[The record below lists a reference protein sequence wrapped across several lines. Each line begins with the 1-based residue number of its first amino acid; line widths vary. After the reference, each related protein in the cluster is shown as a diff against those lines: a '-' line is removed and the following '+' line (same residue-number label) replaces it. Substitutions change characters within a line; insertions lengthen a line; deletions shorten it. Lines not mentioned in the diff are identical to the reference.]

1 MEAQEIDATLD
12 ELENRLDRL
21 RALYEQYFLG
31 IEKIE
36 PSVARKDVD
45 RRFWLLRKTQIR
57 NTARR
62 FRLQTLTQRYNTF
75 QQHWTRICREI
86 ENGTYVRHL
95 LKVKKN
101 FGEEPKTWAARKRL
115 GLLRK
120 GAGEEAEAAEETAEA
135 AGAEPAEERD
145 LAGMLTGG
153 DLDAE
158 VLAATAAAF
167 EHAERPRAPRPAAQ
181 ERFSLDDLGPLNLDF
196 DDDGQPT
203 LPPKAAPAPALPKP
217 AKPEPSPPTTAVAAG
232 VKVPTFPPPVP
243 IGAAPKPAAAGARP
257 PLPGRPAIP
266 GAPRVPSALAAP
278 PAPPAEPFPPA
289 PSSPTSSPPPPPRPK
304 LPSVAGARPP
314 LPSFN
319 GAPLPARPPIPGASP
334 ARPPIPGASPAPR
347 PPLPGGSPAA
357 RPPLPGA
364 RPPQAGA
371 PAGTAPVQRPVAPG
385 GAAAPRPATPGPNPA
400 PAARPA
406 APAPNPAA
414 ARPADPRPNPAP
426 AVAARP
432 ADPRPNPAAA
442 AKDLSDDRLKQLH
455 RELIETKKKLNLD
468 SSLSYDSL
476 SKSLRDT
483 ERKLRAEH
491 QGRSV
496 DFQVVVKDGKAV
508 VKPIVRK

>member
-1 MEAQEIDATLD
+1 VEAQEIDATLD

-21 RALYEQYFLG
+21 RSLYEQYFLG

-36 PSVARKDVD
+36 PQVARKDVD
-45 RRFWLLRKTQIR
+45 RRFWMLRKTVIR

-62 FRLQTLTQRYNTF
+62 FRLQVLIQRYNTF

-101 FGEEPKTWAARKRL
+101 FGEPKTWAARKRL

-120 GAGEEAEAAEETAEA
+120 NAGEEGAGPSEESNAAVDPDDTAS
-135 AGAEPAEERD
+135 D

-167 EHAERPRAPRPAAQ
+167 ESAEKSKPVRAGAQ
-181 ERFSLDDLGPLNLDF
+181 QRFSLDDLGPLNLDF
-196 DDDGQPT
+196 DDDAQPA
-203 LPPKAAPAPALPKP
+203 LPPKAPAAAAALPRPAAPSSPTTRVAGP
-217 AKPEPSPPTTAVAAG
+217 AKI
-232 VKVPTFPPPVP
+232 PTFPPPVP
-243 IGAAPKPAAAGARP
+243 IGEVKPPGLPQKPPLPRPAAAGARP
-257 PLPGRPAIP
+257 PLPARPPIP
-266 GAPRVPSALAAP
+266 GAPRLPAGLAAP
-278 PAPPAEPFPPA
+278 APAPEKAAPAEPFPPA
-289 PSSPTSSPPPPPRPK
+289 PSSPSSAPPPRPR
-304 LPSVAGARPP
+304 L
-314 LPSFN
+314 
-319 GAPLPARPPIPGASP
+319 
-334 ARPPIPGASPAPR
+334 
-347 PPLPGGSPAA
+347 PLPGA

-364 RPPQAGA
+364 PAAAANGARPRLPLPGK
-371 PAGTAPVQRPVAPG
+371 PAVPVAARAVPPA
-385 GAAAPRPATPGPNPA
+385 AAAPTGTGVVPLPRPAVVTGGPPRA
-400 PAARPA
+400 PE
-406 APAPNPAA
+406 
-414 ARPADPRPNPAP
+414 
-426 AVAARP
+426 
-432 ADPRPNPAAA
+432 PRPNPAAA
-442 AKDLSDDRLKQLH
+442 APRPPPATAAKDLTDDRLKQLH
-455 RELIETKKKLNLD
+455 RELIETKKKLNLE
-468 SSLSYDSL
+468 SNLSLETL